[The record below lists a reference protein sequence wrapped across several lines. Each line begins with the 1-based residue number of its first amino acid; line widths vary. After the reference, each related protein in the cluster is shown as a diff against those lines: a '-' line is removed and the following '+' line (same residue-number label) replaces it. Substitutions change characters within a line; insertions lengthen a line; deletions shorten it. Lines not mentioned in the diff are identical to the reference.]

1 MSSPPPLRIP
11 FFNYSRAFAA
21 REEQFVEILRDVIR
35 RGAFILQADLARFE
49 AHLAE
54 YLGIK
59 HALGVA
65 NCTDGLL
72 MALRAV
78 GLQPGDE
85 VIFPSHT
92 MVATAA
98 AAAHCGAKLVPVECG
113 PDHLIDPAA
122 VEAAV
127 TPRTRVIMPVSL
139 NGRTCKMDAI
149 LDIARRHG
157 LTVVEDA
164 AQALGSR
171 YKGQYAGTFGAA
183 AAFSFYPAK
192 ILGCLGD
199 GGAVVTND
207 DSIAQTVRLL
217 RDHGRDEDG
226 EVRMWALNSRLDNL
240 QAAFLDVQLA
250 DYDQVIARR
259 RQIAALYQERLG
271 GLGELVLPPAPDSDP
286 DHFDVFQ
293 NYEIEAEQ
301 RDALRAYLREQGIG
315 TLIQWGG
322 KAVHQFAD
330 LGLPGPL
337 PYTERMFTR
346 CLMLPMSPML
356 TDDEVHCV
364 ADAICAFYGHGC

>member
-1 MSSPPPLRIP
+1 
-11 FFNYSRAFAA
+11 
-21 REEQFVEILRDVIR
+21 
-35 RGAFILQADLARFE
+35 
-49 AHLAE
+49 
-54 YLGIK
+54 
-59 HALGVA
+59 
-65 NCTDGLL
+65 
-72 MALRAV
+72 
-78 GLQPGDE
+78 
-85 VIFPSHT
+85 
-92 MVATAA
+92 
-98 AAAHCGAKLVPVECG
+98 
-113 PDHLIDPAA
+113 
-122 VEAAV
+122 
-127 TPRTRVIMPVSL
+127 
-139 NGRTCKMDAI
+139 
-149 LDIARRHG
+149 
-157 LTVVEDA
+157 
-164 AQALGSR
+164 
-171 YKGQYAGTFGAA
+171 
-183 AAFSFYPAK
+183 
-192 ILGCLGD
+192 
-199 GGAVVTND
+199 
-207 DSIAQTVRLL
+207 VRLL